1 MIKDQRIFPLVVI
14 LLILIPFFLDDV
26 LMMLGEKSD
35 IT

>member
-26 LMMLGEKSD
+26 LMMLGEKPD